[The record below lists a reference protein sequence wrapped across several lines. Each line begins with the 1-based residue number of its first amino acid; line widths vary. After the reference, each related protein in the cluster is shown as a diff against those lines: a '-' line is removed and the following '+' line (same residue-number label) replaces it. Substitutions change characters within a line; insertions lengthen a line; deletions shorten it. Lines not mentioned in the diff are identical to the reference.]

1 MLLQNLDMHRAIRI
15 RIEQPLG
22 AIEMKMTIQKISE
35 PKHKNLKVLSSE
47 N

>member
-1 MLLQNLDMHRAIRI
+1 MLLQNLDMHRAIRM

-22 AIEMKMTIQKISE
+22 AIEMKMTIQKISD
-35 PKHKNLKVLSSE
+35 PKHKNLKGVSHQ